1 MLPAITIYFLFAS
14 YSTSGNIVATL
25 GSTVARIAAMVPADA
40 YFTKRNCHLTAN
52 GIPTETQITG

>member
-1 MLPAITIYFLFAS
+1 LFAS